1 MDNFAIDHA
10 LIEEAYKLT
19 EIKTKTEIIN
29 IALKEFIQKH
39 KADDVISMFGQVE
52 YDNDYNYKALRTR

>member
-1 MDNFAIDHA
+1 MDNIVVDDT

-19 EIKTKTEIIN
+19 KIKTKTEIIN

-39 KADDVISMFGQVE
+39 KSDDVIAMFGQVE
-52 YDNDYNYKALRTR
+52 YDKDYSYKAARN

>member
-1 MDNFAIDHA
+1 MDNIVVDDT

-19 EIKTKTEIIN
+19 KIQTKTEIIN

-39 KADDVISMFGQVE
+39 KSDDVIAMFGQVE
-52 YDNDYNYKALRTR
+52 YDKDYSYKALRN